1 MKADAVKQL
10 GGPYSGGNQ
19 GGMFPS
25 TSGHTHGHLPTHVDE
40 TYSRPRQMLSQL
52 SDMMYHSAKHPG
64 KADSHTAM
72 EPVEIQFG
80 YGIKDG
86 RLDLFA
92 SGNTKESQQWL
103 LQQRGKSPHEH
114 VAKAALAEDADL
126 AASAT
131 KLMFHTANRT
141 RRAEQID
148 AAAPAEHRVAL
159 HQNLAIADQ
168 IHAKF
173 MTGDY
178 TVVTNTAPGKDPRH
192 AEQNIGEV
200 LHQEQYERGD
210 MDGTKIRCGS
220 CAASLGANLSSP
232 DGKRYSGK
240 FYTSQAS
247 PEHWQT
253 LHGQIAS
260 GTHQVVT
267 SLPSRPRANSYPSLP
282 AVSLPVVTTSSGEGG
297 TH

>member
-1 MKADAVKQL
+1 
-10 GGPYSGGNQ
+10 
-19 GGMFPS
+19 
-25 TSGHTHGHLPTHVDE
+25 
-40 TYSRPRQMLSQL
+40 MLSQL
-52 SDMMYHSAKHPG
+52 SDMMYHSATHAG
-64 KADSHTAM
+64 KADTHSAM

-114 VAKAALAEDADL
+114 IAKAALAENADL

-131 KLMFHTANRT
+131 KLMFHKENQA
-141 RRAEQID
+141 RRARQID
-148 AAAPAEHRVAL
+148 EAAPPEDRAGL
-159 HQNLAIADQ
+159 HAGLGTADV

-192 AEQNIGEV
+192 AEQNIGEA
-200 LHQEQYERGD
+200 LHQEQYQHGD

-232 DGKRYSGK
+232 GGTHYSGK
-240 FYTSQAS
+240 FYTSQAA

-282 AVSLPVVTTSSGEGG
+282 AVSLPVATTSSGEGG